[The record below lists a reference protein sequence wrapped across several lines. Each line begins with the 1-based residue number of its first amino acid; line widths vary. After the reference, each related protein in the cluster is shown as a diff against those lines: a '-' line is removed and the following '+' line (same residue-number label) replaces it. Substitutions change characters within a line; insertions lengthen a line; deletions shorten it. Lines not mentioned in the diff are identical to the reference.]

1 MHQNARAPGSIEE
14 HKSMTASATA
24 PVRCERRGAIALLTL
39 AQPERLNP
47 VSLPVQRALAAH
59 LAQLGTDKAVRAVIL
74 TGEGRGF
81 CAGADLSSVEGVDG
95 SGSLGERAARMMREL
110 SNPIILALR
119 NLPVPVVAAVNGA
132 CAGGG
137 VGVALAADIVIAARS
152 AYFYLPFLPKLG
164 IVPDL
169 GASWFVERLLG
180 RSRAMGLALLGERL
194 SAEQAAANGLIWAAV
209 DDAELMP
216 RAFATAERLAALP
229 SHAVREARAAFEA
242 AARHTLA
249 EQLDY
254 EASRQRE
261 LLDLPS
267 FGEGVRAFLA
277 KREPRFHE

>member
-1 MHQNARAPGSIEE
+1 MSEN
-14 HKSMTASATA
+14 KTAAAAATA
-24 PVRCERRGAIALLTL
+24 VRLQCEDAIALLTL

-47 VSLPVQRALAAH
+47 VSMPVQHALTAH
-59 LAQLGTDKAVRAVIL
+59 LATLREDKSVRCVVL

-81 CAGADLSSVEGVDG
+81 CAGADLSAIEGTDG
-95 SGSLGERAARMMREL
+95 AGSLGERASATMRAL
-110 SNPIILALR
+110 SNPIILGLR
-119 NLPVPVVAAVNGA
+119 NLPVPVVCAVNGA

-194 SAEQAAANGLIWAAV
+194 PAEQAAAMGLIWAAV
-209 DDAELMP
+209 DDAQLMDK
-216 RAFATAERLAALP
+216 ALATARRLAALP
-229 SHAVREARAAFEA
+229 RHAIGEARAAFEA
-242 AARHTLA
+242 ASRHTLA

-261 LLDLPS
+261 LLDRPS
-267 FGEGVRAFLA
+267 FAEGVSAFLA
-277 KREPRFHE
+277 KREPRFHD